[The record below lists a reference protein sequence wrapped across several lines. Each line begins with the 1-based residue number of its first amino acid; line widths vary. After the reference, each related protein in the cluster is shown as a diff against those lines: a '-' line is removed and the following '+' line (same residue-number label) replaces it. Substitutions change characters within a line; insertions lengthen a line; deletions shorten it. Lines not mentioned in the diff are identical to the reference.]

1 MVRSPLITS
10 TLIGPSYFM
19 ALADTILN
27 RPELRFID
35 LFFPWIV
42 LVGVFGFLTAWL
54 VIAILEWSDLSRYV
68 WHLPLAFLALVVL
81 FSSLIGMV
89 LLP

>member
-1 MVRSPLITS
+1 
-10 TLIGPSYFM
+10 M
-19 ALADTILN
+19 AFADTTLN

-35 LFFPWIV
+35 LLFPWIV
-42 LVGVFGFLTAWL
+42 AVGIFGFLTAWL
-54 VIAILEWSDLSRYV
+54 VIAILEWSDLSRYF

-81 FSSLIGMV
+81 FSSLIGML